1 MTPNQVTPMI
11 DWQKEFDKKYSD
23 EFYWDSPK
31 GDWIH
36 EPKSHLKDFIR
47 HLLASAV
54 SRERGL
60 VYKEI
65 REKMSHL
72 PVYHTLDDDEPELVA
87 LLSMEDILSDL
98 LTPTDTIIK

>member
-1 MTPNQVTPMI
+1 MDNTMTIPIV
-11 DWQKEFDKKYSD
+11 D
-23 EFYWDSPK
+23 EVREMVKPISWGNPAMADEMAEK
-31 GDWIH
+31 I
-36 EPKSHLKDFIR
+36 KS
-47 HLLASAV
+47 LLASAV

-98 LTPTDTIIK
+98 LTQTDTIIK

>member
-1 MTPNQVTPMI
+1 MDNTMTIPIV
-11 DWQKEFDKKYSD
+11 D
-23 EFYWDSPK
+23 EVREMVKPISWGNPAMADEMAEK
-31 GDWIH
+31 I
-36 EPKSHLKDFIR
+36 KS
-47 HLLASAV
+47 LLASAV
-54 SRERGL
+54 SREREL

-98 LTPTDTIIK
+98 PTQTDTIIK

>member
-1 MTPNQVTPMI
+1 MDNTMTIPMA
-11 DWQKEFDKKYSD
+11 D
-23 EFYWDSPK
+23 EVREMVKPISWGNPAMADEMAEK
-31 GDWIH
+31 I
-36 EPKSHLKDFIR
+36 KSF
-47 HLLASAV
+47 LASAV

>member
-1 MTPNQVTPMI
+1 MDNTMTISIV
-11 DWQKEFDKKYSD
+11 D
-23 EFYWDSPK
+23 EVREMVKPISWGNPAMADEMAEK
-31 GDWIH
+31 I
-36 EPKSHLKDFIR
+36 KSF
-47 HLLASAV
+47 LASAV

>member
-1 MTPNQVTPMI
+1 MTKPI
-11 DWQKEFDKKYSD
+11 AD
-23 EFYWDSPK
+23 EVREMVKPISWGNPAMADEMAEK
-31 GDWIH
+31 I
-36 EPKSHLKDFIR
+36 KSFLV
-47 HLLASAV
+47 SAV

-98 LTPTDTIIK
+98 LTQTGRTGI

>member
-1 MTPNQVTPMI
+1 MDNTMTIPIV
-11 DWQKEFDKKYSD
+11 D
-23 EFYWDSPK
+23 EVREMVKPISWGNPAMADEMAEK
-31 GDWIH
+31 I
-36 EPKSHLKDFIR
+36 KSF
-47 HLLASAV
+47 LASAV

-98 LTPTDTIIK
+98 LTQTDTIIK